1 MSGLIK
7 LENVSIGF
15 NNVPII
21 GGINLSVSSGDSWGI
36 IGPNGGGKTTLLKTL
51 IGFIKPV
58 KGTCSALSSIRFGY
72 VPQKEEFD
80 SIFPLSV
87 REFIAMG
94 RYSRVPFGKMIT
106 RQDWKK
112 IDEAIDRTGVSH
124 LKKNIF
130 SSLSGG
136 ESRRVLIARAIAGE
150 PDVLVLDEP
159 TASTDGKGQHQI
171 MDLIEDIKKKSNLTV
186 IMVNHHTESIKNLAH
201 KFLFVNKDENLV
213 RQYSRDDLLKGSTFE
228 DLMHDQSD
236 HGAIRT

>member
-1 MSGLIK
+1 MNEIIK
-7 LENVSIGF
+7 LENLSIGF

-21 GGINLSVSSGDSWGI
+21 GEINLSISIGDSWGI

-58 KGTCSALSSIRFGY
+58 KGTCSALNSIRFGY

-94 RYSRVPFGKMIT
+94 RYSRVPFAKMIT
-106 RQDWKK
+106 RQDWKI
-112 IDEAIDRTGVSH
+112 IDEAIDQTGISH

-159 TASTDGKGQHQI
+159 TASTDGRRQKQI
-171 MDLIEDIKKKSNLTV
+171 MSLIENIKKKSNLTI
-186 IMVNHHTESIKNLAH
+186 IMVNHHIDSMKNLAH

-213 RQYSRDDLLKGSTFE
+213 RQYSRDDLFKGNTFE
-228 DLMHDQSD
+228 DLMHN
-236 HGAIRT
+236 